1 MLRLILGRLLSGV
14 LVVLAVA
21 TFSFFMLRAAP
32 GGPFS
37 EERSVPP
44 SIMRNIEKHYN
55 LDKSVIEQYG
65 LYMERLVFH
74 VDLGYSVKRP
84 QSVETIIREH
94 FPNSVILGLLALGF
108 ATVIGVLCGVMAAAR
123 QNTAT
128 DHALMSFALFGIS
141 MPSFVLGPI
150 LIMLFSLSLGW
161 LPPARFEGIESMI
174 LPSLTLGL
182 IYMGVI
188 ARLSRSGLLETMRQ
202 DYIRTAR
209 AKGLGERTVVW
220 KHGVRLGLI
229 PVVTYLGPATAALI
243 TGSFVVEQIF
253 QIPGLG
259 FYFVNSIVDRDYPV
273 LTGVLVFYSVFLVFL
288 NLMVD
293 IAYGV
298 IDPRIRDRR

>member
-37 EERSVPP
+37 DERNVPP

-65 LYMERLVFH
+65 LYMERLIFH
-74 VDLGYSVKRP
+74 ADLGYSVKRP

-94 FPNSVILGLLALGF
+94 FPNSVILGLLSLGF
-108 ATVIGVLCGVMAAAR
+108 ATLVGVICGVVAAAR
-123 QNTAT
+123 QNSTL
-128 DHALMSFALFGIS
+128 DHGLMSFALFGIS

-150 LIMLFSLSLGW
+150 LIMIFSLTLGW
-161 LPPARFEGIESMI
+161 LPPARFEGFESMI

-188 ARLSRSGLLETMRQ
+188 ARLSRSGLLETLRQ

-209 AKGLGERTVVW
+209 AKGMSERKVVW
-220 KHGVRLGLI
+220 KHAVRLGLI

-293 IAYGV
+293 IAYGA